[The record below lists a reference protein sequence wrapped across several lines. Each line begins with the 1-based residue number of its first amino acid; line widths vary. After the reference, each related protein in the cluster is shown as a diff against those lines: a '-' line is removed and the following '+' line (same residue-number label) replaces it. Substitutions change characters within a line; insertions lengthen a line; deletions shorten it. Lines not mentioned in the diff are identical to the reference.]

1 MRISDWSSDVCSSDL
16 GAIARILRIED
27 AQRVL
32 VEAGEAVLGQITTVR
47 LEMRDQRRAPC
58 LARFGVAQGVELQR
72 HAVGDAEFVEQL
84 IGERQQFDV
93 GGGFGGADDL
103 RIELMEL
110 PEARSEERSVGQECV
125 SPCKFRWSPST

>member
-1 MRISDWSSDVCSSDL
+1 
-16 GAIARILRIED
+16 
-27 AQRVL
+27 
-32 VEAGEAVLGQITTVR
+32 
-47 LEMRDQRRAPC
+47 MRDQRRAPC

-110 PEARSEERSVGQECV
+110 PEAALLRALVAEDGAARDELERRVLLPAVGDVGARDRSEEHTSELQSLMRISYAVFCLKKKTKHKHHTQ
-125 SPCKFRWSPST
+125 R

>member
-1 MRISDWSSDVCSSDL
+1 MRVDIGGGVGD

-84 IGERQQFDV
+84 IGGGARKSVVSGTSVSVSVDL
-93 GGGFGGADDL
+93 GGGL
-103 RIELMEL
+103 II
-110 PEARSEERSVGQECV
+110 
-125 SPCKFRWSPST
+125 

>member
-1 MRISDWSSDVCSSDL
+1 
-16 GAIARILRIED
+16 
-27 AQRVL
+27 
-32 VEAGEAVLGQITTVR
+32 
-47 LEMRDQRRAPC
+47 MRDQRRAPC

-110 PEARSEERSVGQECV
+110 PEAALLRALVAEDGAARDELRSEEHTSELQSLLRTSYASFCL
-125 SPCKFRWSPST
+125 KK